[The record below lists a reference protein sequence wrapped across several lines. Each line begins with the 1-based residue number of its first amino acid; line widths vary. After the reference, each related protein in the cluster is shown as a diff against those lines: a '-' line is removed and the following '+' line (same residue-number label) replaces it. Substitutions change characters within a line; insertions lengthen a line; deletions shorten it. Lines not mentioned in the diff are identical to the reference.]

1 MRHEEDDIS
10 TLLKVIAACEV
21 IGGGAA
27 LAKTV
32 PDLGPLLRGTATPVA
47 LAGAGYFLALLV
59 LSVVAGLLLWRMH
72 GLGLPLSALVQALQV
87 PYFFLP
93 PWAYHMDLGLYYL
106 VMLDLPSLFVSIA
119 MRIGRFESVLGS
131 GETRR
136 TIIGI
141 NLFAL
146 GMLVALLRAM
156 AHERQLRS
164 LGPRER
170 VALAWTTP
178 VPMRTR
184 VWRSAWR
191 TLAVLAVLVGLP
203 FLAAWLNK
211 LV

>member
-1 MRHEEDDIS
+1 MRREDIDIS

-27 LAKTV
+27 LANAV
-32 PDLGPLLRGTATPVA
+32 PDLGPLLRGTASPMV
-47 LAGAGYFLALLV
+47 LAGACCLVALLV

-106 VMLDLPSLFVSIA
+106 VMVDLPSLFVSIVV
-119 MRIGRFESVLGS
+119 RIGGLESVLGS
-131 GETRR
+131 GDSTR

-146 GMLVALLRAM
+146 GMLVSLLRAM
-156 AHERQLRS
+156 ARERQWRS
-164 LGPRER
+164 LGPREG

-184 VWRSAWR
+184 WWRSAWR

-203 FLAAWLNK
+203 FLAASLNK